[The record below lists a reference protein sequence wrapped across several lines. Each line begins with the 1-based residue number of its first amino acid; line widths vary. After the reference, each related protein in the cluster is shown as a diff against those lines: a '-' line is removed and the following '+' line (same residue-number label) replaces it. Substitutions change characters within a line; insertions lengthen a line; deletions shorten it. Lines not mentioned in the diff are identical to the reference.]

1 MAKRDLA
8 QMICSNSKQNTKQAT
23 QNICK
28 YCPSFAKNPYEEL
41 FPQDWLLGIKALLLL
56 MFPEIKT

>member
-28 YCPSFAKNPYEEL
+28 YCPSFAKNPYKEEL
-41 FPQDWLLGIKALLLL
+41 FPQDWLLGIKPLRS
-56 MFPEIKT
+56 